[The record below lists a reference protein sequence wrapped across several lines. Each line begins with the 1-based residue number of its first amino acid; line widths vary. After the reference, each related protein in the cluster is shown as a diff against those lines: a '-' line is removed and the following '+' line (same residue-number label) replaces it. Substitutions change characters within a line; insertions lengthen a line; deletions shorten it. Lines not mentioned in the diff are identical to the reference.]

1 MFILTETPSLPW
13 VEVKNKFKIDKVVMI
28 YVAGLDPQLFHIN
41 LQSPDAHKAVAWGE
55 RVEKN
60 KGVVTELDYLRWNFE
75 QVNVVKA
82 TGDKFR
88 IHSPTNTLLSVPLSN
103 SEKMKR
109 EKEKKGKPLTLLYT
123 SLRTFLT
130 KSVILT
136 TTNELTFHYQHVAA
150 KSAKNRKPENFMMTL
165 EELRENNFPIPR
177 YLDPS
182 LPELKSGWAETVKP
196 PKTTLSP
203 PPKKMIAMDC
213 EMVRIEALALD
224 RSCYCALS
232 SFEATYCY

>member
-1 MFILTETPSLPW
+1 MVVFILTETPSLPW

-109 EKEKKGKPLTLLYT
+109 EKEKKGRPMII
-123 SLRTFLT
+123 F
-130 KSVILT
+130 VICVICIAQD
-136 TTNELTFHYQHVAA
+136 FHNQ
-150 KSAKNRKPENFMMTL
+150 K
-165 EELRENNFPIPR
+165 R
-177 YLDPS
+177 YLDNP
-182 LPELKSGWAETVKP
+182 
-196 PKTTLSP
+196 
-203 PPKKMIAMDC
+203 
-213 EMVRIEALALD
+213 
-224 RSCYCALS
+224 
-232 SFEATYCY
+232 